1 MEPIFTAIPD
11 KSYTSLM
18 ILFFITIGFIGMAFL
33 IQANKISK
41 LKGPYKQVG
50 FLMCG
55 LLAMMFSAT
64 LFLSTWN
71 SYRIQ
76 PINLYEDHI
85 TCYQGKI
92 SYKEIIRA
100 GIYTDQQQSFV
111 DPNMAIGKSK
121 MLVLERRNKQATIF
135 SEDYYD
141 INELVRKIQDQMDK

>member
-1 MEPIFTAIPD
+1 MEPLFTAIPD
-11 KSYTSLM
+11 KSYDSLI
-18 ILFFITIGFIGMAFL
+18 ILFFITIGFIVLSFL
-33 IQANKISK
+33 IQTNRISN
-41 LKGPYKQVG
+41 LKGPYKQVS

-55 LLAMMFSAT
+55 LLAMMFTAT

-71 SYRIQ
+71 LHRIQ
-76 PINLYEDHI
+76 PISLYEDHI
-85 TCYQGKI
+85 TCYQGEI

-141 INELVRKIQDQMDK
+141 INILVREIQNQMDK

>member
-41 LKGPYKQVG
+41 LKG
-50 FLMCG
+50 
-55 LLAMMFSAT
+55 
-64 LFLSTWN
+64 
-71 SYRIQ
+71 RIQ